1 MGRVKVL
8 ETWFHLGSSSIQ
20 RPIATRHWLYE
31 KEKNYEEDNE
41 CEERYDSNSNHRSA
55 SNGALQATAQDDQS
69 CSNAS
74 LKGTYGFQFTGSIPG
89 VFAIGGVARVLFDG
103 QGNFTQSDDVQILVS
118 GQAPVVILDRPGSG
132 TYTVNPDC
140 TGSETLNAG
149 GKVSHSRF
157 VLVNHGKEVFDMG
170 SDPGVVVTGVGKKQ

>member
-1 MGRVKVL
+1 MKRTMNMKSVMTVAL
-8 ETWFHLGSSSIQ
+8 
-20 RPIATRHWLYE
+20 PIALLVL
-31 KEKNYEEDNE
+31 
-41 CEERYDSNSNHRSA
+41 S
-55 SNGALQATAQDDQS
+55 GVLQATAQDDQS

-74 LKGTYGFQFTGSIPG
+74 LKGSYGFQITGSIPG

-118 GQAPVVILDRPGSG
+118 GQAPVVILDRLGSG

-170 SDPGVVVTGVGKKQ
+170 SDPGVIVTGVAKKQ

>member
-1 MGRVKVL
+1 MKTTMNVKRVMTVAL
-8 ETWFHLGSSSIQ
+8 
-20 RPIATRHWLYE
+20 PIALIVLSGTL
-31 KEKNYEEDNE
+31 K
-41 CEERYDSNSNHRSA
+41 
-55 SNGALQATAQDDQS
+55 ATAQDDQS
-69 CSNAS
+69 CTDAS
-74 LKGTYGFQFTGSIPG
+74 LQGSYGFQVTGSIPN

-103 QGNFTQSDDVQILVS
+103 QGNFTQSDDVQILAS

-149 GKVSHSRF
+149 GRVSHSRF
-157 VLVNHGKEVFDMG
+157 VLVNHGKEVFDIS

>member
-1 MGRVKVL
+1 MKRTMNMKQSVMTIAV
-8 ETWFHLGSSSIQ
+8 
-20 RPIATRHWLYE
+20 PIALLVLI
-31 KEKNYEEDNE
+31 
-41 CEERYDSNSNHRSA
+41 
-55 SNGALQATAQDDQS
+55 GALQASAQDDQS

-74 LKGTYGFQFTGSIPG
+74 LKGSYGFQITGSIPG

-103 QGNFTQSDDVQILVS
+103 QGNFTQTDDVQILVS
-118 GQAPVVILDRPGSG
+118 GQAPVVILDRPGGG